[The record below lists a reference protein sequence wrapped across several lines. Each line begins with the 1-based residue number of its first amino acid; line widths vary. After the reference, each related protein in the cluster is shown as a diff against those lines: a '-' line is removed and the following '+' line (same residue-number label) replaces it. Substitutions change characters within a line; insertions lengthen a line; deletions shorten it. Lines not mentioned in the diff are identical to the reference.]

1 MANRFAIVLCLF
13 IYYFFFNFLI
23 WLKLLFSSI
32 KCIKHFFLVCFLAF
46 GLFLRVSAVAATL
59 PEGKLFLNTR
69 TLFFIVYLSSLPS
82 SYALTNYHPFRTSAR
97 PRGARRNQSFRV
109 NPSRKQNEKK
119 NKRLSFS
126 FLLFFVA
133 SNLFRPDA
141 SL

>member
-13 IYYFFFNFLI
+13 ILFHFC
-23 WLKLLFSSI
+23 KLLFFSI

-59 PEGKLFLNTR
+59 QEGKLFFLNTR

-82 SYALTNYHPFRTSAR
+82 SYALTNHHPFRTSAR

-109 NPSRKQNEKK
+109 NPSRKNKKKKK

-126 FLLFFVA
+126 FLIFFFA
-133 SNLFRPDA
+133 SSLFRPDA